1 MNLICIERTYNLFY
15 LNSICQMH
23 YTCIINFVMPAT
35 YHLVYCYMDFAT
47 HVYLLRCYVGPS
59 MRQNIIRGMYW
70 LLYAMHRQKRR
81 WQRRS
86 DGEHSTNRRRS
97 RRCRSYLIYQTSAR
111 RELVTGF
118 TATKTSVHRN
128 RVPSKNDGQVHF
140 RSVARISLPNLI
152 R

>member
-1 MNLICIERTYNLFY
+1 MPDVLHMYNKF
-15 LNSICQMH
+15 CV
-23 YTCIINFVMPAT
+23 CPR
-35 YHLVYCYMDFAT
+35 LVIWYCYMYMDFAT
-47 HVYLLRCYVGPS
+47 HVYLLRLMLHWSVKATKYDPRHVWTA
-59 MRQNIIRGMYW
+59 MY
-70 LLYAMHRQKRR
+70 AIHRKRRR

-86 DGEHSTNRRRS
+86 GGEHSTNRRRS
-97 RRCRSYLIYQTSAR
+97 RQCRSYLIYQTSAR